1 MSGKLSQKGWE
12 RLSGVLSPLLLLV
25 LWELCART
33 GVIDTRF
40 FPAPTSIAAKL
51 VELAESG
58 ELWTNLSASLQRLL
72 WGTLV
77 GGIPALAIGIVM
89 GLYRPVRAAI
99 DPLISAT
106 YPVPKSAILP
116 LVLLIFGL
124 GETSKIVMVALGVF
138 YPVVINTVTG
148 VQQIDKIYLDV
159 GKNFRASRWQTFR
172 TIALPGALP
181 SIMAGIK
188 LGIGMGLILIAIS
201 EMVGSKNGIGFMIWD
216 AWQVLSVETMYVGLV
231 VISILGF
238 VLTLILNEVEGW
250 VLPWK
255 HER

>member
-1 MSGKLSQKGWE
+1 MKLNQKTLE
-12 RLSGVLSPLLLLV
+12 RLTGVLSPLLLLL
-25 LWELCART
+25 LWELSART
-33 GVIDTRF
+33 GLIDTRF

-51 VELAESG
+51 VELTQSG
-58 ELWTNLSASLQRLL
+58 ELWINLSASLQRLL
-72 WGTLV
+72 WGSLL
-77 GGIPALAIGIVM
+77 GGIPALMIGILT
-89 GLYRPVRAAI
+89 GLYRPLRAAI

-116 LVLLIFGL
+116 LILLIFGL

-159 GKNFRASRWQTFR
+159 GKSFRASRWQTFR

-201 EMVGSKNGIGFMIWD
+201 EMVGAKTGIGYMIWD

-250 VLPWK
+250 ILPWK
-255 HER
+255 QER

>member
-1 MSGKLSQKGWE
+1 MKLNQKTLE
-12 RLSGVLSPLLLLV
+12 RLTGVLSPLLLLL
-25 LWELCART
+25 LWELSART
-33 GVIDTRF
+33 GLIDTRF

-51 VELAESG
+51 VELTQSG
-58 ELWTNLSASLQRLL
+58 ELWINLSASLQRLL
-72 WGTLV
+72 WGSLL
-77 GGIPALAIGIVM
+77 GGIPALMIGILT
-89 GLYRPVRAAI
+89 GLYRPLRAAI

-116 LVLLIFGL
+116 LILLIFGL

-201 EMVGSKNGIGFMIWD
+201 EMVGAKTGIGYMIWD

-250 VLPWK
+250 ILPWK
-255 HER
+255 QER

>member
-1 MSGKLSQKGWE
+1 MSGAFSQKTRE
-12 RLSGVLSPLLLLV
+12 RLTGVLSPLVLLL
-25 LWELCART
+25 LWEACART

-51 VELAESG
+51 LELAESG

-72 WGTLV
+72 WGALV
-77 GGIPALAIGIVM
+77 GGVPALAIGIVM
-89 GLYRPVRAAI
+89 GLYRPVRVAV

-124 GETSKIVMVALGVF
+124 GESSKIVMVALGVF

-238 VLTLILNEVEGW
+238 VLTLILNEIEGW

-255 HER
+255 QER